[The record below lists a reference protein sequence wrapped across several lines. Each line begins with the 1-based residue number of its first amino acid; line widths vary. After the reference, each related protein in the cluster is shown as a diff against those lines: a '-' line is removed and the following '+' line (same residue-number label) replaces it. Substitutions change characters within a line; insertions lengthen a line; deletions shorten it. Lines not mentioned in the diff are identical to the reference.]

1 MMFVIWVIKDDYID
15 RKLVF
20 EFGSMIIYWFLQGV
34 CFYIFFVFLLFDD
47 DIIIFLIELL
57 LIVRLEQ
64 VKFLW
69 GYIQYDFN
77 DGQFNGLDYVLEID
91 QQFVFVIKFLGM
103 LFICQQFFGCLFKCI
118 VFVVVGVLL
127 FMFVVFRY
135 IKCRNN

>member
-34 CFYIFFVFLLFDD
+34 CFYIFFVFLLLDD
-47 DIIIFLIELL
+47 DLIIFLIELL

-69 GYIQYDFN
+69 GYIQYNFN

-91 QQFVFVIKFLGM
+91 QQFVFVIRFLGM

-135 IKCRNN
+135 IKYRNN